1 MAEIIFYSPL
11 RQTGIKPLDDRGGTG
26 KAART
31 TRVESDRVGE
41 AHRDEVAADCPL
53 RKRRPFP
60 CLHDAAKASRGARWQ
75 IGTDCGHMPSHS
87 DANESSQ
94 RSAVGRPEESI
105 FHESSDIAFLT
116 PALLCHHFLREKSLK
131 REAPGGP
138 EASQEKPLSA
148 SRHERLSTLWPHGP
162 P

>member
-11 RQTGIKPLDDRGGTG
+11 RQTGIKPIDDRGGTG

-41 AHRDEVAADCPL
+41 AHRNEVAADCPL

-75 IGTDCGHMPSHS
+75 IGTDCVRTHAILLQRERRSPALDRRPPS
-87 DANESSQ
+87 
-94 RSAVGRPEESI
+94 RIIV
-105 FHESSDIAFLT
+105 HEASDISSLN
-116 PALLCHHFLREKSLK
+116 PVCPSDHLRSEKSLERKPPEGRRLPEKTDK
-131 REAPGGP
+131 RLKA
-138 EASQEKPLSA
+138 
-148 SRHERLSTLWPHGP
+148 
-162 P
+162 